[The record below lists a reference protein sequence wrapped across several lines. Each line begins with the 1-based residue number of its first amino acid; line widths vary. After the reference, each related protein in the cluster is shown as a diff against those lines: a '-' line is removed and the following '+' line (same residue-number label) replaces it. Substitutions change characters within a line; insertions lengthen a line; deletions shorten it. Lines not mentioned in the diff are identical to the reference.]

1 MKTNKKVCN
10 PFNYVAM
17 RNSVG
22 LRLLIKTW
30 YKNIKFFVILIIGDK
45 MLEAIENRISR
56 RTFDKFSFLKEE
68 INQINS
74 YIETLNKESS

>member
-1 MKTNKKVCN
+1 
-10 PFNYVAM
+10 
-17 RNSVG
+17 
-22 LRLLIKTW
+22 
-30 YKNIKFFVILIIGDK
+30 